1 MKLSFSISLF
11 SLVCLVLNEEE
22 EEEEKKSSLS
32 RRYNRLCLSLSHSSL
47 EAGVHISS
55 CRSRVNLFCSG
66 VFRFYRLRR
75 RVEEIKDFQKN

>member
-32 RRYNRLCLSLSHSSL
+32 RRYIIDFVSLSLT
-47 EAGVHISS
+47 
-55 CRSRVNLFCSG
+55 
-66 VFRFYRLRR
+66 RR
-75 RVEEIKDFQKN
+75 